1 MRSQY
6 PHLVMARPWRR
17 ELCAPAPLLTPLTL
31 QCHPCGSTPL
41 LSGVW
46 PFLGTQN
53 SRFSKARNNFHALP
67 TQLFS
72 SINMAD
78 TPSSLG
84 TLLSGCFWPPSLSS
98 CYNRSPSSSTTR
110 LSSACSISTGF
121 SRFSTR
127 LPFLLTLLSSKAIS
141 YTCNLDYWC
150 PECSL
155 HYSSAEVLILSARSV
170 SSRHGWHSPR
180 MF

>member
-1 MRSQY
+1 MRSHY

-110 LSSACSISTGF
+110 LSSACSISTGVSPDLVLGYLF
-121 SRFSTR
+121 
-127 LPFLLTLLSSKAIS
+127 FLLYSLPRQSHIPATLITDAQNVPYI
-141 YTCNLDYWC
+141 
-150 PECSL
+150 
-155 HYSSAEVLILSARSV
+155 ILLLR
-170 SSRHGWHSPR
+170 
-180 MF
+180 FLF